1 MFEEL
6 IAECSDYDFKEDIEL
21 TKPKSWLKTVCA
33 YANGI
38 GGKIFFGISNDKK
51 LTGICDMQGSIEK
64 ITDCIDKFITPKI
77 VFKITPHNENNINFI
92 ELEVKPGSST
102 PYYYKNEGTKTPF
115 IRNGSSTIEAPD
127 YVLSELILKGTGR
140 TYDGI
145 ITGYRKTDF
154 SFSIL
159 ESDFFEKTGTKFTDQ
174 DFISFGLA
182 TSDGYLTNCG
192 VLLAD
197 SNPYRHSRIFCT
209 RWNGLD
215 KTSNQEVI
223 DDKEFNGSLIR
234 QLKLALDF
242 YKVNTVTKWHKTPD
256 GTVYEPDYSDD
267 AVLEA
272 LVNAL
277 IHRNYNNLGAEVCLN
292 IYDDR
297 MEITSPGIM
306 VSGDPVP
313 RYVNYAF
320 ESMRR
325 NPNIADVF
333 WRMGYMNRRGSGLS
347 KITNST
353 NALFEDGKEHVAF
366 QIRNSFFV
374 VSIDNANYKSN
385 PKIILTDRQKKIME
399 ALKGNRMTATAL
411 ADALGINRKTL
422 GKELVNLENQGLV
435 ECEGKTS
442 SRRWYVKNEA
452 YFPKN

>member
-1 MFEEL
+1 M
-6 IAECSDYDFKEDIEL
+6 
-21 TKPKSWLKTVCA
+21 
-33 YANGI
+33 
-38 GGKIFFGISNDKK
+38 
-51 LTGICDMQGSIEK
+51 
-64 ITDCIDKFITPKI
+64 
-77 VFKITPHNENNINFI
+77 
-92 ELEVKPGSST
+92 
-102 PYYYKNEGTKTPF
+102 
-115 IRNGSSTIEAPD
+115 
-127 YVLSELILKGTGR
+127 
-140 TYDGI
+140 
-145 ITGYRKTDF
+145 
-154 SFSIL
+154 
-159 ESDFFEKTGTKFTDQ
+159 
-174 DFISFGLA
+174 
-182 TSDGYLTNCG
+182 
-192 VLLAD
+192 
-197 SNPYRHSRIFCT
+197 
-209 RWNGLD
+209 D

-374 VSIDNANYKSN
+374 VSIDNANYKSSQKN
-385 PKIILTDRQKKIME
+385 ILTDRQKKIME
-399 ALKGNRMTATAL
+399 ALKGNKMTATAL
-411 ADALGINRKTL
+411 ADTLGINRKTL
-422 GKELVNLENQGLV
+422 GKELVNLDIQGLV

-442 SRRWYVKNEA
+442 SRRWCVKNDA
-452 YFPKN
+452 YFPKS

>member
-1 MFEEL
+1 MFEKL

-21 TKPKSWLKTVCA
+21 AKPKSWLKTVCA

-38 GGKIFFGISNDKK
+38 GGKIFFGISNGKK
-51 LTGICDMQGSIEK
+51 LTGVKDPQGVIEK
-64 ITDCIDKFITPKI
+64 LTDYIDKFITPKI
-77 VFKITPHNENNINFI
+77 VFKITPHNENGNDFI
-92 ELEVKPGSST
+92 ELEVNPGSST
-102 PYYYKNEGTKTPF
+102 PYYYKNEGTKTAF

-127 YVLSELILKGTGR
+127 YVLNELILKGTGR

-145 ITGYRKTDF
+145 ITGFKKSDL

-159 ESDFFEKTGTKFTDQ
+159 ESDFLEKTGTKFTEQ

-215 KTSNQEVI
+215 KTSNQEVR

-234 QLKLALDF
+234 QLKMALDF
-242 YKVNTVTKWHKTPD
+242 YKINTVTKWHKTPD

-292 IYDDR
+292 IYEDR

-353 NALFEDGKEHVAF
+353 NALFKDGKEHVSF

-374 VSIDNANYKSN
+374 VSIDNANYKSS
-385 PKIILTDRQKKIME
+385 KEIILSDRQKKIIEM
-399 ALKGNRMTATAL
+399 LKNTRMTATDLATAL
-411 ADALGINRKTL
+411 ETNRKTI
-422 GKELVNLENQGLV
+422 GKELVYLDNQGLV
-435 ECEGKTS
+435 ESEGKTS
-442 SRRWYVKNEA
+442 SKRWHLKKNVD
-452 YFPKN
+452 